1 MRPLFPQKA
10 DIDLV
15 NRNVRLVPQADV
27 ARSAAAIPV
36 ALGRQGKCISIVHLM
51 ALDRHLVSGP
61 SRRRVP
67 GCCQPVRG
75 RPEAP
80 TLSLV
85 QHQNTWR
92 SGRPIS
98 LDRPS

>member
-67 GCCQPVRG
+67 GCCQQSVVGPKRRHFHLFNTKIPGDLVVR
-75 RPEAP
+75 
-80 TLSLV
+80 
-85 QHQNTWR
+85 
-92 SGRPIS
+92 
-98 LDRPS
+98 